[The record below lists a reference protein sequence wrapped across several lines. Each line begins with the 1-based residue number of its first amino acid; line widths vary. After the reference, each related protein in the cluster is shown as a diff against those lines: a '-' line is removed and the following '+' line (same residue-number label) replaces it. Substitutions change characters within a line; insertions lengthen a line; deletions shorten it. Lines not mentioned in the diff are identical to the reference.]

1 MYQQYPQYPQQPGYG
16 YPQYGG
22 CLKFILYLVSFFI
35 PLGGLII
42 GVIFLSRP
50 DPESKSLGQT
60 CLILGII
67 SILLSCCL
75 GTIFGLA
82 PAFILPFL
90 DSQGYAY

>member
-1 MYQQYPQYPQQPGYG
+1 MYQQYPQQPGYG
-16 YPQYGG
+16 YYGPQYGG
-22 CLKFILYLVSFFI
+22 CLKLILYLISFFI

-50 DPESKSLGQT
+50 DRESKSLGQT

-82 PAFILPFL
+82 PAFLLPFIE
-90 DSQGYAY
+90 SSSYY